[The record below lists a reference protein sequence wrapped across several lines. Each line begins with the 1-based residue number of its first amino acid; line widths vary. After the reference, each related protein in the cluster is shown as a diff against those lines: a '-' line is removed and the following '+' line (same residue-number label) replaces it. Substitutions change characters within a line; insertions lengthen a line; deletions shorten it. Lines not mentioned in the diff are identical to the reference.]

1 MSQKTSKKEKGA
13 RQSIRRSELEYAIA
27 DLVKGRADCDQFV
40 GVVIERVIPDTSGG
54 SNWVLKGIKYGNADR
69 TTCDAALS
77 ACIAQQ
83 ALQFDLS
90 D

>member
-1 MSQKTSKKEKGA
+1 MSQKTSKKEKRT
-13 RQSIRRSELEYAIA
+13 RQPITRSELEHAIA
-27 DLVKGRADCDQFV
+27 DLVKGRADCDQFA
-40 GVVIERVIPDTSGG
+40 GVVIERVIPDVSGG